1 MKINNEE
8 LSGALTLDQLIGEL
22 QAAKDSGLATGQE
35 LVAFGSD
42 FMGRCMAV
50 KSAVIMPNE
59 DGDVSFGLS
68 SEPESAWAK
77 RMQGEANNLQFID
90 PQALPE
96 SDPLETARLHGF
108 DKRVAEIEAE
118 RLAISAAPKKKA
130 WANNGCETW
139 RRVLTPVSI
148 MIW

>member
-1 MKINNEE
+1 MNINNQD

-50 KSAVIMPNE
+50 RSAVIMPNE

-68 SEPESAWAK
+68 SEPESVWAVW
-77 RMQGEANNLQFID
+77 MQGEDKNFRILDQE
-90 PQALPE
+90 ALPE

-108 DKRVAEIEAE
+108 GKRVAEIEAE
-118 RLAISAAPKKKA
+118 RLATSAAAPAKKGMGKQ
-130 WANNGCETW
+130 
-139 RRVLTPVSI
+139 RL
-148 MIW
+148 